1 MNPPDDAPMA
11 DLAIRE
17 APPAFAAP
25 WHAQAFAMAVTL
37 NETGAFSWK
46 SWSEALGAELKS
58 GRYEDSEDGYY
69 TAWLTVLENM
79 LCDIAVTDPSEL
91 AERKNAWDRA
101 ARATPHGQPI
111 VLSDG

>member
-1 MNPPDDAPMA
+1 MNTSDDTPAA
-11 DLAIRE
+11 DPAIDDEPR
-17 APPAFAAP
+17 AFAAP

-69 TAWLTVLENM
+69 SAWLTVLENM
-79 LCDIAVTDPSEL
+79 LCDIAITDESEL

-111 VLSDG
+111 VLSGS